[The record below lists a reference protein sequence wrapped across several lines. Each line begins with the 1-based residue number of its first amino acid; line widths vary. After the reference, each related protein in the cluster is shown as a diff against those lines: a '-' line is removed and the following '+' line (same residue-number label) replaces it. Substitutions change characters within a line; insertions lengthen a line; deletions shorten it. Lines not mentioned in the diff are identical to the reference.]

1 MSLSRRRWTWAG
13 ILLWLAWALLI
24 GGGCSKHEPQ
34 TYVARVDQSYL
45 TEADLR
51 AATDS
56 AFIGDHQAIDFVNGW
71 VASELLYQEAVRR
84 GLLDTDEL
92 RQRLDQT
99 RKRLAIDALLS
110 QEIYR
115 PDSALVDEQAER
127 ELFRADSTN
136 LRLQE
141 DVALLSYVL
150 FSERGA
156 ANDFRSRVL
165 RGTSWDAALRQVQ
178 DDSLQQA
185 KLLRA
190 VDRQYFTKATLY
202 PEELWR
208 LTRTLPRQG
217 VSFVVTTNAG
227 FYVLI
232 AHGYKRQG
240 ELPDWDY
247 IRRELHARLVLSER
261 RRMYDELLAA
271 LRAQHTVE
279 LRFASPDTAQTEPQR
294 PSSPNTTERT
304 GKE

>member
-1 MSLSRRRWTWAG
+1 LSLSRRRWAWAG
-13 ILLWLAWALLI
+13 LLLWLAWVLLI
-24 GGGCSKHEPQ
+24 GGGCSKREPQ

-45 TEADLR
+45 TEADLQ

-56 AFIGDHQAIDFVNGW
+56 ASIGDYQAIDFVNSW
-71 VASELLYQEAVRR
+71 IASELLYQEAVRR
-84 GLLDTDEL
+84 GLADTDEL

-115 PDSALVDEQAER
+115 PDSALVSEQAVR
-127 ELFRADSTN
+127 ELFRTDSTD

-165 RGTSWDAALRQVQ
+165 RGTSWDDALRQVQ
-178 DDSLQQA
+178 DDSLQRA
-185 KLLRA
+185 KLLRV
-190 VDRQYFTKATLY
+190 VDRQYFTRATLY

-208 LTRTLPRQG
+208 LARTLPRQG

-232 AHGYKRQG
+232 AHGYRRQG
-240 ELPDWDY
+240 ESPDWDY
-247 IRRELHARLVLSER
+247 IRRELRARLLLSER
-261 RRMYDELLAA
+261 RRLYDNLLAA
-271 LRAQHTVE
+271 LRTQHTVE

-294 PSSPNTTERT
+294 SSSTSTMERT